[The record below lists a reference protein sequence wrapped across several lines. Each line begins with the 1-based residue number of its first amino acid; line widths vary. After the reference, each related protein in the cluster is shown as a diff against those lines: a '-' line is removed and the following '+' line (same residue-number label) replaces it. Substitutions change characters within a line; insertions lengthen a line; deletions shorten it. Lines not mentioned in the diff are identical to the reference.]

1 MTAHKT
7 PPSVDIDR
15 LEEILDGT
23 EALFLE
29 PRATF
34 DRAII
39 GLAERIN
46 MMVVAYD
53 RDLTIQ
59 AMVDVDGMD
68 HEEAVEFFEFNT
80 AGAWMGEG
88 TPIFISRL
96 LLEDDLA
103 ANDAQIDAPADE

>member
-1 MTAHKT
+1 MTAHT
-7 PPSVDIDR
+7 AQPSVDIER
-15 LEEILDGT
+15 LEQILEGT

-29 PRATF
+29 PRSTF

-53 RDLTIQ
+53 RQLTIQ

-68 HEEAVEFFEFNT
+68 LDEATEFFEFNT
-80 AGAWMGEG
+80 AGAWVGEG

-96 LLEDDLA
+96 LLDDGDDA
-103 ANDAQIDAPADE
+103 ANDAHSDE

>member
-1 MTAHKT
+1 MST
-7 PPSVDIDR
+7 PLTKSTVDIER
-15 LEEILDGT
+15 LEEILEGSG
-23 EALFLE
+23 ALFLE

-68 HEEAVEFFEFNT
+68 HEEAMEFFEFNT
-80 AGAWMGEG
+80 AGAWVGEG

-96 LLEDDLA
+96 LLEDDRA
-103 ANDAQIDAPADE
+103 ANDAHVDGQPDE

>member
-1 MTAHKT
+1 MTSSPTTAANPT
-7 PPSVDIDR
+7 VDVAR
-15 LEEILDGT
+15 LEEILEGT

-53 RDLTIQ
+53 RDMTIQ

-68 HEEAVEFFEFNT
+68 YDEAVEFFEFNT

-88 TPIFISRL
+88 TPVFITRFTMD
-96 LLEDDLA
+96 EDRA
-103 ANDAQIDAPADE
+103 ANDGEN

>member
-1 MTAHKT
+1 MTGST
-7 PPSVDIDR
+7 PNPIVDIDR
-15 LEEILDGT
+15 LEEILDGSG
-23 EALFLE
+23 ALFLE

-59 AMVDVDGMD
+59 AMMDVDGME

-96 LLEDDLA
+96 LLDDLTNA
-103 ANDAQIDAPADE
+103 GSDQ